1 MKKWNWLCPDLV
13 LGLEDSKKVVI
24 VGIPGVGKTSLVT
37 KIAELIKQKNKTVS
51 VHSYG
56 TIMFEEA
63 KKMGIKNRDELRTLP
78 IEKQKELQKIAA
90 ETISNL
96 SDDVI
101 FIDTHAFISTKAG
114 FYPGLPNYVIQI
126 IQPTNFIA
134 ISASPDEIHNRRMKD
149 GTRERDP
156 ISIED
161 IKKELAVQDAMLS
174 SCSVFSG
181 SPMKVIFNHE
191 GKIEEAAV
199 NVIDAIGL

>member
-1 MKKWNWLCPDLV
+1 M
-13 LGLEDSKKVVI
+13 LGLVGSRKVVI

-37 KIAELIKQKNKTVS
+37 KLVQVIKKKNKTVS

-56 TIMFEEA
+56 TVMLEEA
-63 KKMGIKNRDELRTLP
+63 KKDGIKDRDELRKLP

-90 ETISNL
+90 EKISKL

-101 FIDTHAFISTKAG
+101 FIDTHAFISTEAG
-114 FYPGLPNYVIQI
+114 FYPGLPNYVIEI

-134 ISASPDEIHNRRMKD
+134 ITASPDEIHNRRMKD
-149 GTRERDP
+149 ETRNRDP

-174 SCSVFSG
+174 SCSVLSG

-191 GKIEEAAV
+191 GKVEKAADA
-199 NVIDAIGL
+199 VIGAIGL

>member
-1 MKKWNWLCPDLV
+1 M

-24 VGIPGVGKTSLVT
+24 VGIPGVGKTSLIT

-56 TIMFEEA
+56 TVMFEEA
-63 KKMGIKNRDELRTLP
+63 KKMGIKNRDELRMLP
-78 IEKQKELQKIAA
+78 IAKQKQLQKMAA
-90 ETISNL
+90 EMLSNL

-134 ISASPDEIHNRRMKD
+134 ITASPDEIHNRRMED
-149 GTRERDP
+149 ETRDRDP

-174 SCSVFSG
+174 SCSVLSG

>member
-1 MKKWNWLCPDLV
+1 MV
-13 LGLEDSKKVVI
+13 ESRKVVI

-37 KIAELIKQKNKTVS
+37 KLVQVIKKKNKTVS

-56 TIMFEEA
+56 TVMLEEA
-63 KKMGIKNRDELRTLP
+63 KKDGIKDRDELRKLP

-90 ETISNL
+90 EKISKL

-101 FIDTHAFISTKAG
+101 FIDTHAFISTEAG
-114 FYPGLPNYVIQI
+114 FYPGLPNYVIEI
-126 IQPTNFIA
+126 IQPKNFIA
-134 ISASPDEIHNRRMKD
+134 ITARPDEIHNRRMKD
-149 GTRERDP
+149 ETRNRDP

-174 SCSVFSG
+174 SCSVLSG

-191 GKIEEAAV
+191 GKVEKAADA
-199 NVIDAIGL
+199 VIGAIGL

>member
-1 MKKWNWLCPDLV
+1 M

-24 VGIPGVGKTSLVT
+24 VGIPGVGKTSLIA

-56 TIMFEEA
+56 TVMFEEA
-63 KKMGIKNRDELRTLP
+63 KKMGIKNRDELRLLP
-78 IEKQKELQKIAA
+78 IVKQKQLQKMAA
-90 ETISNL
+90 EMISNL

-114 FYPGLPNYVIQI
+114 FYPGLPNYVVEI

-134 ISASPDEIHNRRMKD
+134 VTAGPDEIHDRRIKD
-149 GTRERDP
+149 QTRNRDP
-156 ISIED
+156 VSIED

-191 GKIEEAAV
+191 GKIKEAAV
-199 NVIDAIGL
+199 NVIDSIGL

>member
-1 MKKWNWLCPDLV
+1 M

-63 KKMGIKNRDELRTLP
+63 KKVGIKNRDELRTLP

-96 SDDVI
+96 LDDVI